1 MFERSSGSDIS
12 AQNHAQRAGP
22 DRRSERIMF
31 RRRSFRIFWL
41 IYIIIGLVVAW
52 DRNYI
57 TLRLIKG
64 LVSALLAVLLWWL
77 PLLGVNLHIH

>member
-1 MFERSSGSDIS
+1 MRNGLSPGS
-12 AQNHAQRAGP
+12 
-22 DRRSERIMF
+22 RSERIMF
-31 RRRSFRIFWL
+31 RRRTFSLFWV

-64 LVSALLAVLLWWL
+64 DLSALLAILLWWL